1 MSLSRAGCL
10 LLTVLVTGACG
21 GTDIPKVT
29 APTNDTP
36 ATVNRRTLQ
45 RVDEVATS
53 VQPLDAWMGTTLN
66 DVLRVRVLD
75 ANGHGVSGAAVRFAR
90 ARDGARMDVT
100 NSTRDDTTIV
110 VTSDASGVATA
121 GAWMLP
127 LRDTV
132 AVVYR
137 ASAHLAGSESSTIH
151 FAARAWRDLSQ
162 FGGSSAL
169 VLDRLPVARSLVWA
183 ILPLGTFG
191 TDDALPSA
199 DALLLLRT
207 AGPHVIHAV
216 ADGMITEID
225 TAAGAVTMR
234 LRDHVRIRI
243 AGFSPR
249 TTLWVG
255 RVMNAGDPMGTV
267 DASRARDGVA
277 VRVLDATTHRTRWVN
292 PERYGARRNATFFV
306 RYLADSLR
314 SQMFGLVRRAA
325 PDLDGRIDYDRGG
338 RLVGSWFAATAVAST
353 NLALSAATRASTS
366 PYAAL
371 RAADVDPSASLAP
384 VALTFAYDAERPGQ
398 VRIAVGSA
406 LAVVLGL
413 RGVRAVAWEDPD
425 PADVDATRGVVR
437 YHLYDTDDEV
447 RMGRADRVLLV
458 QLVASD
464 TLRAEVVA
472 VTGSE
477 TAVFSS
483 RVVTLIR

>member
-1 MSLSRAGCL
+1 
-10 LLTVLVTGACG
+10 
-21 GTDIPKVT
+21 
-29 APTNDTP
+29 
-36 ATVNRRTLQ
+36 
-45 RVDEVATS
+45 
-53 VQPLDAWMGTTLN
+53 
-66 DVLRVRVLD
+66 
-75 ANGHGVSGAAVRFAR
+75 
-90 ARDGARMDVT
+90 
-100 NSTRDDTTIV
+100 
-110 VTSDASGVATA
+110 
-121 GAWMLP
+121 
-127 LRDTV
+127 
-132 AVVYR
+132 
-137 ASAHLAGSESSTIH
+137 
-151 FAARAWRDLSQ
+151 
-162 FGGSSAL
+162 
-169 VLDRLPVARSLVWA
+169 
-183 ILPLGTFG
+183 
-191 TDDALPSA
+191 
-199 DALLLLRT
+199 
-207 AGPHVIHAV
+207 
-216 ADGMITEID
+216 
-225 TAAGAVTMR
+225 MR

-249 TTLWVG
+249 TNLWVG

-325 PDLDGRIDYDRGG
+325 PDLDGRIDYDRDG

-384 VALTFAYDAERPGQ
+384 VALTLAYDAERPGQ